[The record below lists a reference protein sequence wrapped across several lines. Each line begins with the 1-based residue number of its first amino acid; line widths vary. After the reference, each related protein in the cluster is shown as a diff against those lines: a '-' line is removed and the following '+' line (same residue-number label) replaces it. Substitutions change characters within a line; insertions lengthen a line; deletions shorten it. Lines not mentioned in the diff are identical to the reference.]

1 MGLIRNVNQ
10 VKQAVDFS
18 GVQNGVIHPSDVDAV
33 LEFNNKFLILMEIKR
48 KNNIIPTGQRLML
61 ERMSDNW
68 VKACEGNG
76 SVVLKVEHEHY
87 DDKTAIPLSKC
98 VVTRFYVDNK
108 WNDCNMPVVSFLQGL
123 GKKWDLNKLKGIS

>member
-76 SVVLKVEHEHY
+76 SVVLKIEHEHY

-98 VVTRFYVDNK
+98 VVCLLYTSPSPRD
-108 WNDCNMPVVSFLQGL
+108 S
-123 GKKWDLNKLKGIS
+123 